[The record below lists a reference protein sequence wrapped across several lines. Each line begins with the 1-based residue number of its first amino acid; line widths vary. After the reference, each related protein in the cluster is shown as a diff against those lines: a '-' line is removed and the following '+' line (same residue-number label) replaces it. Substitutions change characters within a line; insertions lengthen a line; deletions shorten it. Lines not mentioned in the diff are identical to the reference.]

1 MAIPNPDALW
11 FQYFEA
17 GGAAQIALEED
28 IEAGDWEFIARNDVY
43 LWSYLNRRT
52 FWSFGD
58 FNNTIQTGSIGD
70 TIVIDGLWSLSTG
83 RVDILAPFDIQNCAL
98 TIRLYDN
105 GGVNFDTQVAV
116 AVARAQSILTFAA
129 VASTA
134 LEGYFTVEMRTNG
147 GSPAQLFGL
156 KLIEQRIA
164 QADL

>member
-1 MAIPNPDALW
+1 VAIPNPDALW
-11 FQYFEA
+11 FQYFQA
-17 GGAAQIALEED
+17 GGASQIAFEED
-28 IEAGDWEFIARNDVY
+28 IEASDWDLIGRNDIY
-43 LWSYLNRRT
+43 LWSFLNRRT

-70 TIVIDGLWSLSTG
+70 VIVLDGLWGLSTG
-83 RVDILAPFDIQNCAL
+83 RVDILAPFDIQNCTL
-98 TIRLYDN
+98 TVKLYTN
-105 GGVNFDTQVAV
+105 AGVLIDTQVGAS
-116 AVARAQSILTFAA
+116 VARGQATLTFAA

-134 LEGYFTVEMRTNG
+134 TEGYFTVEMRINA